1 MNTPLNLIKF
11 ASSQSLIGN
20 LDTPG
25 IQYYSSSS
33 NQEYEKD
40 ESEILNE
47 LNDNKNNKKE
57 ENKEII
63 KENETVKTQEETAL
77 LNPEI
82 QNLRIVNVVSMVD
95 LGCQLNLS
103 DIAKSCKNSEY
114 NPVRLN
120 AVIMRIKEPKSVAL
134 IFNSGKMVCAG
145 AKNEEDSKTAAKKF
159 AKTVKKLVNEVIF
172 KNFRIINMV
181 ATCDFKFRIHLTKL
195 NSEISYKLRKTL
207 KSKELEKKISYE
219 PQIFP
224 GLIYHMDKPKLA
236 VLVFSSGKV
245 NFVGIKKKDD
255 AFEALKNIQPIIQK
269 YKIVIKNKNEE
280 AKEKDF
286 NNIRNS

>member
-20 LDTPG
+20 LDTPR

-47 LNDNKNNKKE
+47 LNDNKKNKKE

-63 KENETVKTQEETAL
+63 KENETVKTQADTAL

-145 AKNEEDSKTAAKKF
+145 AKNEADSKTAARKF

-181 ATCDFKFRIHLTKL
+181 ATCDFKFKIHLTKL

-207 KSKELEKKISYE
+207 NSKELEKKISYE

-280 AKEKDF
+280 AKEKEFD
-286 NNIRNS
+286 NI

>member
-1 MNTPLNLIKF
+1 MNTPLNLINF

-20 LDTPG
+20 LDTPR

-40 ESEILNE
+40 ESEIPNE

-63 KENETVKTQEETAL
+63 KENETVKTQADTAL

-82 QNLRIVNVVSMVD
+82 PNLRIVNVVSMVD

-145 AKNEEDSKTAAKKF
+145 AKNEADSKTAARKF

-181 ATCDFKFRIHLTKL
+181 ATCDFKFRVHLTKL

-207 KSKELEKKISYE
+207 NSKELEKKISYE

-255 AFEALKNIQPIIQK
+255 AFEALKNIQPFIQK

-280 AKEKDF
+280 AKEKEFD
-286 NNIRNS
+286 NI

>member
-20 LDTPG
+20 LDTPR

-63 KENETVKTQEETAL
+63 KENETVKTQADTAL

-82 QNLRIVNVVSMVD
+82 SNLRIVNVVSMVD

-145 AKNEEDSKTAAKKF
+145 AKNEADSKTAARKF

-207 KSKELEKKISYE
+207 NSKELEKKISYE

-236 VLVFSSGKV
+236 VLIFSSGKV

-269 YKIVIKNKNEE
+269 YKIVIQNKNDE
-280 AKEKDF
+280 AKEKEFD
-286 NNIRNS
+286 NI

>member
-20 LDTPG
+20 LDTPR

-40 ESEILNE
+40 ESEIPNE
-47 LNDNKNNKKE
+47 LNDNKKNKKE

-63 KENETVKTQEETAL
+63 KENETVKTQADTAL

-159 AKTVKKLVNEVIF
+159 AKTVKKLVNQVIF

-207 KSKELEKKISYE
+207 NSKELEKKISYE

-269 YKIVIKNKNEE
+269 YKIVIKNKNDE
-280 AKEKDF
+280 AKEKEFD
-286 NNIRNS
+286 NI

>member
-20 LDTPG
+20 LDTPR

-40 ESEILNE
+40 ESEIPNE
-47 LNDNKNNKKE
+47 LNDNKKNKKE

-63 KENETVKTQEETAL
+63 KENETVKTQADTAL

-145 AKNEEDSKTAAKKF
+145 AKNEADSKTAARKF

-181 ATCDFKFRIHLTKL
+181 ATCDFKFRVHLTKL

-207 KSKELEKKISYE
+207 NSKELEKKISYE

-236 VLVFSSGKV
+236 VLIFSSGKV

-280 AKEKDF
+280 AKEKEFD
-286 NNIRNS
+286 NI

>member
-20 LDTPG
+20 LDTPR

-63 KENETVKTQEETAL
+63 KENETVKTQADTAL

-159 AKTVKKLVNEVIF
+159 ARTVKKLVNQVIF

-181 ATCDFKFRIHLTKL
+181 ATCDFKFRVHLTKL

-207 KSKELEKKISYE
+207 NSKELEKKISYE

-236 VLVFSSGKV
+236 VLIFSSGKV

-255 AFEALKNIQPIIQK
+255 AFEALKNIQPFIQK

-280 AKEKDF
+280 AKEKEFD
-286 NNIRNS
+286 NI

>member
-20 LDTPG
+20 LDTPR

-40 ESEILNE
+40 ESEIPNE
-47 LNDNKNNKKE
+47 LNDNKKNKKE

-63 KENETVKTQEETAL
+63 KENETVKTQADTAL

-159 AKTVKKLVNEVIF
+159 AKTVKKLVNQVIF

-207 KSKELEKKISYE
+207 NSKELEKKISYE

-245 NFVGIKKKDD
+245 NFVGIKERDD

-280 AKEKDF
+280 AKEKEFD
-286 NNIRNS
+286 NI

>member
-20 LDTPG
+20 LDTPR

-47 LNDNKNNKKE
+47 LNDNKKNKKE

-63 KENETVKTQEETAL
+63 KENETVKTQADTAL

-145 AKNEEDSKTAAKKF
+145 AKNEADSKTAARKF

-181 ATCDFKFRIHLTKL
+181 ATCDFKFRVHLTKL

-207 KSKELEKKISYE
+207 NSKELEKKISYE

-236 VLVFSSGKV
+236 VLIFSSGKV

>member
-1 MNTPLNLIKF
+1 MNTPLNLINF

-20 LDTPG
+20 LDTPR

-63 KENETVKTQEETAL
+63 KENETVKTQADTAL

-145 AKNEEDSKTAAKKF
+145 AKNEADSKTAARKF

-181 ATCDFKFRIHLTKL
+181 ATCDFKFRVHLTKL

-207 KSKELEKKISYE
+207 NSKELEKKISYE

-269 YKIVIKNKNEE
+269 YKIVIKNKNDE
-280 AKEKDF
+280 AKEKEF
-286 NNIRNS
+286 NNI

>member
-1 MNTPLNLIKF
+1 MNTPLNLINL
-11 ASSQSLIGN
+11 ASSKSLIGN
-20 LDTPG
+20 LDTPR

-63 KENETVKTQEETAL
+63 KENETVKTQAYTAL

-145 AKNEEDSKTAAKKF
+145 AKNEADSKTAARKF

-207 KSKELEKKISYE
+207 NSKELEKKISYE

-280 AKEKDF
+280 AKEKEFD
-286 NNIRNS
+286 NI

>member
-20 LDTPG
+20 LDTPR

-63 KENETVKTQEETAL
+63 KENETVKTQADTAL

-114 NPVRLN
+114 NPARLN

-145 AKNEEDSKTAAKKF
+145 AKNEADSKTAARKF

-181 ATCDFKFRIHLTKL
+181 ATCDFKFRVHLTKL

-207 KSKELEKKISYE
+207 NSKELEKKISYE

-255 AFEALKNIQPIIQK
+255 AFEALKNIQPFIQK

-280 AKEKDF
+280 AKEKEFD
-286 NNIRNS
+286 NI

>member
-20 LDTPG
+20 LDTPR

-63 KENETVKTQEETAL
+63 KENETVKTQADTAL

-145 AKNEEDSKTAAKKF
+145 AKNEADSKTAARKF
-159 AKTVKKLVNEVIF
+159 AKTVKKLVNEVVF

-181 ATCDFKFRIHLTKL
+181 ATCDFKFRVHLTKL

-207 KSKELEKKISYE
+207 NSKELEKKISYE

-269 YKIVIKNKNEE
+269 YKIVIQNKNDE

>member
-1 MNTPLNLIKF
+1 MNTPLNLINF
-11 ASSQSLIGN
+11 ASSKSLIEN
-20 LDTPG
+20 FETPR

-40 ESEILNE
+40 ESEIPNE
-47 LNDNKNNKKE
+47 LNDNKKNKKE

-63 KENETVKTQEETAL
+63 KENETVKTQADTAL

-145 AKNEEDSKTAAKKF
+145 AKNEADSKTAARKF

-181 ATCDFKFRIHLTKL
+181 ATCDFKFKIHLTKL

-207 KSKELEKKISYE
+207 NSKELEKKISYE

-245 NFVGIKKKDD
+245 NFVGIKERDD
-255 AFEALKNIQPIIQK
+255 AFEALKNIQPFIQK

-280 AKEKDF
+280 AKEKEFD
-286 NNIRNS
+286 NI

>member
-1 MNTPLNLIKF
+1 MNTPLNLINF
-11 ASSQSLIGN
+11 ASSKSLIEN
-20 LDTPG
+20 FETPR

-47 LNDNKNNKKE
+47 LNDNKKNKKE

-63 KENETVKTQEETAL
+63 KENETVKTQADTAL

-145 AKNEEDSKTAAKKF
+145 AKNEADSKTAARKF

-181 ATCDFKFRIHLTKL
+181 ATCDFKFRVHLTKL

-207 KSKELEKKISYE
+207 NSKELEKKISYE

-236 VLVFSSGKV
+236 VLIFSSGKV

-255 AFEALKNIQPIIQK
+255 AFEALKNIQPFIQK
-269 YKIVIKNKNEE
+269 YKIVIKNKNDEAEE
-280 AKEKDF
+280 KEF

>member
-1 MNTPLNLIKF
+1 MNTPLNLINF

-20 LDTPG
+20 LDTPR

-40 ESEILNE
+40 ESEIPNE
-47 LNDNKNNKKE
+47 LNDNKKNKKE

-63 KENETVKTQEETAL
+63 KENETVKTQADTAL

-145 AKNEEDSKTAAKKF
+145 AKNEADSKTAARKF

-181 ATCDFKFRIHLTKL
+181 ATCDFKFRVHLTKL

-207 KSKELEKKISYE
+207 NSKELEKKISYE

-236 VLVFSSGKV
+236 VLIFSSGKV

-280 AKEKDF
+280 AKEKEFD
-286 NNIRNS
+286 NI

>member
-1 MNTPLNLIKF
+1 MNTTLNLINF

-20 LDTPG
+20 LDTPR

-63 KENETVKTQEETAL
+63 KENETVKTQADTAL

-145 AKNEEDSKTAAKKF
+145 AKNEADSKTAARKF

-181 ATCDFKFRIHLTKL
+181 ATCDFKFRVHLTKL

-207 KSKELEKKISYE
+207 NSKELEKKISYE

-280 AKEKDF
+280 AKEKEFD
-286 NNIRNS
+286 NI

>member
-20 LDTPG
+20 LDTPR

-47 LNDNKNNKKE
+47 LNDNKKE

-63 KENETVKTQEETAL
+63 KENETVKTQADTAL

-159 AKTVKKLVNEVIF
+159 AKTVKKLVNQVIF

-207 KSKELEKKISYE
+207 NSKELEKKISYE

-245 NFVGIKKKDD
+245 NFVGIKERDD
-255 AFEALKNIQPIIQK
+255 AFEALKNIQPFIQK

-280 AKEKDF
+280 AKEKEFD
-286 NNIRNS
+286 NI

>member
-1 MNTPLNLIKF
+1 MNTPLNLINF

-20 LDTPG
+20 LDTPR

-47 LNDNKNNKKE
+47 LNDNKKNKKE
-57 ENKEII
+57 ENKEIVI
-63 KENETVKTQEETAL
+63 KENETVKTQADTAL

-145 AKNEEDSKTAAKKF
+145 AKNEADSKTAARKF

-181 ATCDFKFRIHLTKL
+181 ATCDFKFRVHLTKL

-207 KSKELEKKISYE
+207 NSKELEKKISYE

-245 NFVGIKKKDD
+245 NFVGIKERDD

-269 YKIVIKNKNEE
+269 YKIVIKNKNDE
-280 AKEKDF
+280 AKEKEFD
-286 NNIRNS
+286 NI

>member
-20 LDTPG
+20 LDTPR

-63 KENETVKTQEETAL
+63 KENETVKTQADTAL

-145 AKNEEDSKTAAKKF
+145 AKNEADSKTAARKF

-207 KSKELEKKISYE
+207 NSKELEKKISYE

-269 YKIVIKNKNEE
+269 YKIVIQNKNDE
-280 AKEKDF
+280 AKEKEF
-286 NNIRNS
+286 NNI

>member
-1 MNTPLNLIKF
+1 MNTPLNLINF
-11 ASSQSLIGN
+11 ASSQSLMEN
-20 LDTPG
+20 LDTPR

-63 KENETVKTQEETAL
+63 KENETVKTQADTAL

-82 QNLRIVNVVSMVD
+82 PNLRIVNVVSMVD

-159 AKTVKKLVNEVIF
+159 AKTVKKLVNQVIF

-207 KSKELEKKISYE
+207 NSKELEKKISYE

-245 NFVGIKKKDD
+245 NFVGIKERDD
-255 AFEALKNIQPIIQK
+255 AFEALKNIQPFIQK

-280 AKEKDF
+280 AKEKEFD
-286 NNIRNS
+286 NI

>member
-1 MNTPLNLIKF
+1 MIKF

-20 LDTPG
+20 LDTPR

-47 LNDNKNNKKE
+47 LNDNKKNKKE

-63 KENETVKTQEETAL
+63 KENETVKTQAYTAL

-145 AKNEEDSKTAAKKF
+145 AKNEADSKTAARKF

-207 KSKELEKKISYE
+207 NSKELEKKISYE

-236 VLVFSSGKV
+236 VLIFSSGKV

-255 AFEALKNIQPIIQK
+255 AFEALKNIQPFIQK

-280 AKEKDF
+280 AKEKEFD
-286 NNIRNS
+286 NI

>member
-1 MNTPLNLIKF
+1 MNTPLNLINF
-11 ASSQSLIGN
+11 ASSKSLIEN
-20 LDTPG
+20 FETPR

-63 KENETVKTQEETAL
+63 KENETVKTQADTAL

-145 AKNEEDSKTAAKKF
+145 AKNEADSKTAARKF

-181 ATCDFKFRIHLTKL
+181 ATCDFKFRVHLTKL

-207 KSKELEKKISYE
+207 NSKELEKKISYE

-236 VLVFSSGKV
+236 VLIFSSGKV

-280 AKEKDF
+280 AKEKEFD
-286 NNIRNS
+286 NI

>member
-20 LDTPG
+20 LDTPR

-33 NQEYEKD
+33 NQENEKD

-47 LNDNKNNKKE
+47 LNDNKKNKKE
-57 ENKEII
+57 ENKEIVI

-145 AKNEEDSKTAAKKF
+145 AKNEADSKTAARKF

-181 ATCDFKFRIHLTKL
+181 ATCDFKFRVHLTKL

-207 KSKELEKKISYE
+207 NSKELEKKISYE

-280 AKEKDF
+280 AKEKEFD
-286 NNIRNS
+286 NI

>member
-20 LDTPG
+20 LDTPR

-63 KENETVKTQEETAL
+63 KENETVKTQADTAL

-207 KSKELEKKISYE
+207 NSKELEKKISYE

-236 VLVFSSGKV
+236 VLIFSSGKV

-280 AKEKDF
+280 AKEKEFD
-286 NNIRNS
+286 NI

>member
-20 LDTPG
+20 LDTPR

-47 LNDNKNNKKE
+47 LNDNKKNKKE

-63 KENETVKTQEETAL
+63 KENETVKTQADTAL

-159 AKTVKKLVNEVIF
+159 AKTVKKLVNQVIF

-181 ATCDFKFRIHLTKL
+181 ATCDFKFRVHLTKL

-207 KSKELEKKISYE
+207 NSKELEKKISYE

-236 VLVFSSGKV
+236 VLIFSSGKV

-255 AFEALKNIQPIIQK
+255 AFEALKNIQPFIQK

-280 AKEKDF
+280 AKEKEFD
-286 NNIRNS
+286 NI

>member
-20 LDTPG
+20 LDTPR

-47 LNDNKNNKKE
+47 LNDNKKNKKE

-63 KENETVKTQEETAL
+63 KENETVKTQADTAL

-145 AKNEEDSKTAAKKF
+145 AKNEADSKTAARKF

-207 KSKELEKKISYE
+207 NSKELEKKISYE

-280 AKEKDF
+280 AKEKEFD
-286 NNIRNS
+286 NI

>member
-1 MNTPLNLIKF
+1 MNTPLNLINF

-20 LDTPG
+20 LDTPR

-63 KENETVKTQEETAL
+63 KENETVKTQADTAL

-82 QNLRIVNVVSMVD
+82 SNLRIVNVVSMVD

-207 KSKELEKKISYE
+207 NSKELEKKISYE

-236 VLVFSSGKV
+236 VLIFSSGKV

-280 AKEKDF
+280 AKEKEFD
-286 NNIRNS
+286 NI

>member
-1 MNTPLNLIKF
+1 MNTPLNLINF

-20 LDTPG
+20 LDTPR

-40 ESEILNE
+40 ESEIPNE
-47 LNDNKNNKKE
+47 LNDNKKNKKE

-63 KENETVKTQEETAL
+63 KENETVKTQADTAL

-145 AKNEEDSKTAAKKF
+145 AKNEADSKTAARKF
-159 AKTVKKLVNEVIF
+159 AKTVKKLVNQVIF

-181 ATCDFKFRIHLTKL
+181 ATCDFKFRVHLTKL

-207 KSKELEKKISYE
+207 NSKELEKKISYE

-280 AKEKDF
+280 AKEKEFD
-286 NNIRNS
+286 NI

>member
-20 LDTPG
+20 LDTPR

-40 ESEILNE
+40 ESEIPNE
-47 LNDNKNNKKE
+47 LNDNKKNKKE

-63 KENETVKTQEETAL
+63 KENETVKTQADTAL

-159 AKTVKKLVNEVIF
+159 AKTVKKLVNQVIF

-181 ATCDFKFRIHLTKL
+181 ATCDFKFRVHLTKL

-207 KSKELEKKISYE
+207 NSKELEKKISYE

-245 NFVGIKKKDD
+245 NFVGIKERDD

-269 YKIVIKNKNEE
+269 YKIVIKNKNDE
-280 AKEKDF
+280 AKEKEFD
-286 NNIRNS
+286 NI

>member
-1 MNTPLNLIKF
+1 MNTPLNLINF

-20 LDTPG
+20 LDTPR

-63 KENETVKTQEETAL
+63 KENETVKTQADTAL

-159 AKTVKKLVNEVIF
+159 AKTVKKLVNQVIF

-181 ATCDFKFRIHLTKL
+181 ATCDFKFRVHLTKL

-207 KSKELEKKISYE
+207 NSKELEKKISYE

-236 VLVFSSGKV
+236 VLIFSSGKV

-280 AKEKDF
+280 AKEKEFD
-286 NNIRNS
+286 NI

>member
-20 LDTPG
+20 LDTPR

-47 LNDNKNNKKE
+47 LNDNKKNKKE

-63 KENETVKTQEETAL
+63 KENETVKTQADTAL

-114 NPVRLN
+114 NPARLN

-145 AKNEEDSKTAAKKF
+145 AKNEADSKTAARKF
-159 AKTVKKLVNEVIF
+159 AKTVKKLVNQVIF

-181 ATCDFKFRIHLTKL
+181 ATCDFKFRVHLTKL

-207 KSKELEKKISYE
+207 NSKELEKKISYE

-245 NFVGIKKKDD
+245 NFVGIKERDD
-255 AFEALKNIQPIIQK
+255 AFEALKNIQPFIQK

-280 AKEKDF
+280 AKEKEFD
-286 NNIRNS
+286 NI

>member
-1 MNTPLNLIKF
+1 M
-11 ASSQSLIGN
+11 
-20 LDTPG
+20 
-25 IQYYSSSS
+25 
-33 NQEYEKD
+33 
-40 ESEILNE
+40 
-47 LNDNKNNKKE
+47 
-57 ENKEII
+57 
-63 KENETVKTQEETAL
+63 
-77 LNPEI
+77 NPEI

-145 AKNEEDSKTAAKKF
+145 AKNEADSKTAARKF

-181 ATCDFKFRIHLTKL
+181 ATCDFKFRVHLTKL

-207 KSKELEKKISYE
+207 NSKELEKKISYE

-236 VLVFSSGKV
+236 VLIFSSGKV

-269 YKIVIKNKNEE
+269 YKIVIKNKNDE
-280 AKEKDF
+280 AKEKEFD
-286 NNIRNS
+286 NI

>member
-20 LDTPG
+20 LDTPR

-47 LNDNKNNKKE
+47 LNDNKKNKKE
-57 ENKEII
+57 ENKEIT
-63 KENETVKTQEETAL
+63 KENESVKTQADTAL

-82 QNLRIVNVVSMVD
+82 PNLRIVNVVSMVD

-159 AKTVKKLVNEVIF
+159 AKTVKKLVNQVIF

-207 KSKELEKKISYE
+207 NSKELEKKISYE

-236 VLVFSSGKV
+236 VLIFSSGKV
-245 NFVGIKKKDD
+245 NFVGIKERDD

-280 AKEKDF
+280 AKEKEFD
-286 NNIRNS
+286 NI

>member
-20 LDTPG
+20 LDTPR

-63 KENETVKTQEETAL
+63 KENETVKTQADTAL

-145 AKNEEDSKTAAKKF
+145 AKNEADSKTAARKF

-181 ATCDFKFRIHLTKL
+181 ATCDFKFRVHLTKL

-207 KSKELEKKISYE
+207 NSKELEKKISYE

-245 NFVGIKKKDD
+245 NFVGIKERDD
-255 AFEALKNIQPIIQK
+255 AFEALKNIQPFIQK

-280 AKEKDF
+280 AKEKEFD
-286 NNIRNS
+286 NI

>member
-20 LDTPG
+20 LDTPR

-47 LNDNKNNKKE
+47 LNDNKKNKKE

-63 KENETVKTQEETAL
+63 KENETVKTQAYTAL

-145 AKNEEDSKTAAKKF
+145 AKNEADSKTAARKF

-207 KSKELEKKISYE
+207 NSKELEKKISYE

-236 VLVFSSGKV
+236 VLIFSSGKV

-269 YKIVIKNKNEE
+269 YNIVIKNKNEE
-280 AKEKDF
+280 AKETEFD
-286 NNIRNS
+286 NT

>member
-1 MNTPLNLIKF
+1 MNTPLNLINF
-11 ASSQSLIGN
+11 ASSKSLIEN
-20 LDTPG
+20 FETPR

-47 LNDNKNNKKE
+47 LNDNKKNKKE
-57 ENKEII
+57 ENKEIVI

-159 AKTVKKLVNEVIF
+159 AKTVKKLVNQVIF

-207 KSKELEKKISYE
+207 NSKELEKKISYE

-280 AKEKDF
+280 AKEKEFD
-286 NNIRNS
+286 NI